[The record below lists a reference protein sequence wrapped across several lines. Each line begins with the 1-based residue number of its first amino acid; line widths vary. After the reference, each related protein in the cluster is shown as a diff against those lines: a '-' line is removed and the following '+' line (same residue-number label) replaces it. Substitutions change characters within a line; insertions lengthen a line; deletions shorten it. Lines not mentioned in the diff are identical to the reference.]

1 MKVKAK
7 SYADRKRH
15 AEYSDL
21 VPGNRVLV
29 KQEKQNKLSTPF
41 APEPYDVV
49 GRNGSSFTIKSTKV
63 VWLKR
68 NTVHVKKY
76 VQEDVQAES
85 PNLTRLSAT
94 YLETDGGKEKN
105 AISKRPALTD
115 LETDCGKFRTATDD
129 DHLQDQLVKRSYQR
143 TLSVLAQMSG
153 GKGDVSTWQNAFG
166 GEGTLGIEWAIAMTM
181 QPSLTKMKTLTA
193 CKQALWDK
201 SQANK
206 MREQGAGK
214 ESESSLCP
222 PPPTASPLTRMFAC
236 HLKWRGCSQFITFL
250 GNRACL
256 VFGEPD
262 YFRNSEKNF
271 VHVSFF
277 TQFNQH
283 LTINNITALT
293 CARLKESWHKCDIRT
308 PKCMLQ

>member
-1 MKVKAK
+1 MAPRKWRSGKAKPSLLKRLQIAQAKGKQRKKEVRKYLIAYRSTPHTTTRVSPAELLFGRKIRTKLPEFHEERVVSEVQDRDGEMKVKAK

-21 VPGNRVLV
+21 VPGNRVLL

-41 APEPYDVV
+41 APEPYAVV
-49 GRNGSSFTIKSTKV
+49 GRNGSSFTIKSTEV

-68 NTVHVKKY
+68 KTAHVKKY

-105 AISKRPALTD
+105 AVSKRPALTD

-153 GKGDVSTWQNAFG
+153 VKGDVST
-166 GEGTLGIEWAIAMTM
+166 
-181 QPSLTKMKTLTA
+181 
-193 CKQALWDK
+193 
-201 SQANK
+201 
-206 MREQGAGK
+206 
-214 ESESSLCP
+214 
-222 PPPTASPLTRMFAC
+222 
-236 HLKWRGCSQFITFL
+236 
-250 GNRACL
+250 
-256 VFGEPD
+256 
-262 YFRNSEKNF
+262 
-271 VHVSFF
+271 
-277 TQFNQH
+277 
-283 LTINNITALT
+283 
-293 CARLKESWHKCDIRT
+293 
-308 PKCMLQ
+308 